1 MKNSGPESLSNYQI
15 VSGLLAQRRMV
26 RNFTQK
32 PLLPDQA
39 RGFINLARL
48 SPRAGNTEGIRY
60 SLLEN
65 ENTDTYW
72 EITMDENTKESF
84 PWPGLLNAPTLIIV
98 WVNPSSY
105 LQRYAEADKKR
116 TGLGEDE
123 KNWSTPYWWVDGGM
137 AAMSILVAA
146 ESDNLGSL
154 FFGIFSHEDALK
166 KKYSIPEEYR
176 AVGTIA
182 IGHPAKHQRASKSSS
197 RKRASLD
204 ELIF

>member
-65 ENTDTYW
+65 EKTDTYW
-72 EITMDENTKESF
+72 KITMDENTKESF

-105 LQRYAEADKKR
+105 LQRYAEDDKKK

-182 IGHPAKHQRASKSSS
+182 IGHPAKNQRASKSTL
-197 RKRASLD
+197 RGRASLD

>member
-65 ENTDTYW
+65 EKTDTYW

-105 LQRYAEADKKR
+105 LQRYAEDDKKK
-116 TGLGEDE
+116 TGLGGDA

-182 IGHPAKHQRASKSSS
+182 IGHPAKRQRASKSSS
-197 RKRASLD
+197 RRRASLD

>member
-1 MKNSGPESLSNYQI
+1 
-15 VSGLLAQRRMV
+15 MV

-39 RGFINLARL
+39 RGFIDLARL
-48 SPRAGNTEGIRY
+48 SPRAGNTEGIRF

-65 ENTDTYW
+65 EKTDTYW

-105 LQRYAEADKKR
+105 LQRYAEDDKKK
-116 TGLGEDE
+116 TGLGGDA

-182 IGHPAKHQRASKSSS
+182 IGHPAKHQRASKSTS
-197 RKRASLD
+197 RRRASLD

>member
-65 ENTDTYW
+65 EKTDTYW

-105 LQRYAEADKKR
+105 LQRYAEDDKKK
-116 TGLGEDE
+116 TGLGGDA

-182 IGHPAKHQRASKSSS
+182 IGHPAKNQRASKSTL
-197 RKRASLD
+197 RGRASLD

>member
-1 MKNSGPESLSNYQI
+1 
-15 VSGLLAQRRMV
+15 
-26 RNFTQK
+26 
-32 PLLPDQA
+32 
-39 RGFINLARL
+39 
-48 SPRAGNTEGIRY
+48 
-60 SLLEN
+60 
-65 ENTDTYW
+65 
-72 EITMDENTKESF
+72 MDGNTKESF

-105 LQRYAEADKKR
+105 LQRYAEDDKKR

-123 KNWSTPYWWVDGGM
+123 KNWSTPYWWVDGGL

-182 IGHPAKHQRASKSSS
+182 IGHPAKNQRASKSTL
-197 RKRASLD
+197 RGRASLD

>member
-48 SPRAGNTEGIRY
+48 SPRAGNTEGIKF

-65 ENTDTYW
+65 EKTDTYW

-105 LQRYAEADKKR
+105 LQRYAEDDKKR

-182 IGHPAKHQRASKSSS
+182 IGHPAKNQRASKSTL
-197 RKRASLD
+197 RGRASLD

>member
-1 MKNSGPESLSNYQI
+1 MAWTIQRSNFDN
-15 VSGLLAQRRMV
+15 RMG
-26 RNFTQK
+26 QSK
-32 PLLPDQA
+32 QLPSTVC
-39 RGFINLARL
+39 RGRQ
-48 SPRAGNTEGIRY
+48 E
-60 SLLEN
+60 
-65 ENTDTYW
+65 
-72 EITMDENTKESF
+72 
-84 PWPGLLNAPTLIIV
+84 
-98 WVNPSSY
+98 
-105 LQRYAEADKKR
+105 R

-182 IGHPAKHQRASKSSS
+182 IGHPAKHQRASKSTS
-197 RKRASLD
+197 RRRASLD

>member
-39 RGFINLARL
+39 RGFIDLARL
-48 SPRAGNTEGIRY
+48 SPRAGNTEGIRF

-65 ENTDTYW
+65 EKTDTYW

-105 LQRYAEADKKR
+105 LQRYAEDDKKK

-166 KKYSIPEEYR
+166 KK
-176 AVGTIA
+176 
-182 IGHPAKHQRASKSSS
+182 
-197 RKRASLD
+197 
-204 ELIF
+204 

>member
-15 VSGLLAQRRMV
+15 VSGLMTQRRMV
-26 RNFTQK
+26 RNFTK
-32 PLLPDQA
+32 EPLLPDQA
-39 RGFINLARL
+39 RGFINLARS

-65 ENTDTYW
+65 KNIDIYW
-72 EITMDENTKESF
+72 ETTLGENEKESF

-98 WVNPSSY
+98 WVNPNSY
-105 LQRYAEADKKR
+105 LQRYAEDDKKK
-116 TGLGEDE
+116 TGLGGDV

-137 AAMSILVAA
+137 AAMSILIAA

-154 FFGIFSHEDALK
+154 FFGIFSHEDALRE
-166 KKYSIPEEYR
+166 KYSIPEEYR

-182 IGHPAKHQRASKSSS
+182 IGHPAKNQRASKSTL
-197 RKRASLD
+197 RGRASLD